1 MVIARGLYSAKPSN
15 FWYMKSVPVQGPQ
28 GNCSVLPWANHD
40 ARRGCGKQARE
51 FYVAALALIAHCRH
65 CHFEVGSARCAHY
78 YDFILHKRSQK
89 ATIATETPH
98 SCIQRRLLCVYGNFV
113 SAPVPVPEEPAAK
126 GELNYTLCVHSSK
139 TVFGSSF
146 FHTPPLCTRL
156 GLYCSAANIIV
167 MTVRIANLQHP

>member
-1 MVIARGLYSAKPSN
+1 
-15 FWYMKSVPVQGPQ
+15 MKSVPVQGPQ
-28 GNCSVLPWANHD
+28 GNCSVLPRSNHD
-40 ARRGCGKQARE
+40 AVRGCRKQARE
-51 FYVAALALIAHCRH
+51 FYVAALALPALAEALPL
-65 CHFEVGSARCAHY
+65 HFKVGPARCAHY

-113 SAPVPVPEEPAAK
+113 SAPVPVPEEPAVK

-139 TVFGSSF
+139 TVFDSSF